1 MDVSLVRVQPDGKTR
16 ELRIKKPV
24 TVFGRQE
31 GCQVRVPSGS
41 VSRKHCELR
50 VGEAGDI
57 TLVDLGSS
65 NGTFVNQER
74 VSEQPLAGGDLMS
87 FGGFVF
93 VVRVNGSPEE
103 IDAEACFEDGLPE
116 DASTSGGGVRRA
128 SPDTRTMA
136 GGERR
141 GEPERSGDGPS
152 MPPLVGGDADDS
164 SVVDFDFSLDEEDDE
179 QPPL

>member
-16 ELRIKKPV
+16 EMPIKRST

-31 GCQVRVPSGS
+31 GCHVRVPSAS

-50 VGEAGDI
+50 VSDAGDI
-57 TLVDLGSS
+57 VMADLGSS
-65 NGTFVNQER
+65 NGTYVNQDR
-74 VSEQPLAGGDLMS
+74 VTEQPLAGGDLVS

-103 IDAEACFEDGLPE
+103 IDAEACYEDGLPE
-116 DASTSGGGVRRA
+116 NESAAGGGRA
-128 SPDTRTMA
+128 SPDTRTIA
-136 GGERR
+136 GGAE
-141 GEPERSGDGPS
+141 PS
-152 MPPLVGGDADDS
+152 MPPLVSGDADDS
-164 SVVDFDFSLDEEDDE
+164 SVVDFDFDLDEDEDE